1 MKVKSWLYSYKIIL
15 LILLCAS
22 SCLAQPNTID
32 FRMVDE
38 LIKDGAVLVDVR
50 TPEEFSAGNIDGA
63 VLLPYQRILEL
74 PDVVTIKKDTPIVL
88 YCASGKRAGIAK
100 DVLEQ
105 AGYSQVYNAG
115 GYEELYRQLVQ
126 IDRAKCLS
134 HCLCG
139 CCKK

>member
-1 MKVKSWLYSYKIIL
+1 MKANSLLDSYKIIL
-15 LILLCAS
+15 LLLFCVS
-22 SCLAQPNTID
+22 TCLAQPKAID
-32 FRMVDE
+32 FKLVNE

-74 PDVVTIKKDTPIVL
+74 PDIVTVQKDSPIVL

-100 DVLEQ
+100 DALDE

-115 GYEELYRQLVQ
+115 GYEELYKQLVQ
-126 IDRAKCLS
+126 SGRDECLS
-134 HCLCG
+134 HCCCG